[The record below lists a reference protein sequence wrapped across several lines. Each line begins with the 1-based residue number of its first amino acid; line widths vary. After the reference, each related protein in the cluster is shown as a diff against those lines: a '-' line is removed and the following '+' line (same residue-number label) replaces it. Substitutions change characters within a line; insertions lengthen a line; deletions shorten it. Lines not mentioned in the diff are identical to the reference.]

1 MKKQKSWKK
10 EFIIE
15 QIWTVV
21 YAVPGF
27 FLAYIFVE
35 NVWLSLPLSFVPIML
50 WKNYHRFVL
59 LELPESK
66 FYRLP
71 QITCEGTITEV
82 NRHIYS
88 FHELFRDWFSDYF
101 LRLWITVQTTDGQK
115 IRAYISPAGG
125 TELNKFGKTYGRG
138 PAVGDVGTFTYR
150 KDKKH
155 CYFGTFVLAENVAD
169 DL

>member
-10 EFIIE
+10 EFLIE

-35 NVWLSLPLSFVPIML
+35 NVWLSLPLSFVPVTL

-71 QITCEGTITEV
+71 QVIERGTVTEM
-82 NRHIYS
+82 RKHIYPIEQ
-88 FHELFRDWFSDYF
+88 FYLKWFADYF
-101 LRLWITVQTTDGQK
+101 LRSWITVQTEDGLDIK
-115 IRAYISPAGG
+115 AYISPGG
-125 TELNKFGKTYGRG
+125 QNSLNKRKNSL
-138 PAVGDVGTFTYR
+138 AIGDQGTFIYR

-155 CYFGTFVLAENVAD
+155 CYFETFVLAEDVGD